1 MGLFDWFT
9 QTPDH
14 IISYA
19 PGGHTLQV
27 KITYNTQTGLFTYR
41 GRYGTRAKFYDK
53 DIHHIDNKEVSR
65 THRVLLIQGHD
76 TCLATL
82 DVLTNLVNEN
92 LQAWI
97 ESRGQVAYDY
107 DQQQRGL
114 WVNTAAVKAA
124 IDAGPPVEPSAIEV
138 EEISSIEAADSTE
151 PVESATSEE
160 SVNSTEGG
168 IQEDPIHRI
177 KQLKE
182 LLDIGAITDEEFQQK
197 KEELLQKI

>member
-1 MGLFDWFT
+1 MGFFDWFT

-27 KITYNTQTGLFTYR
+27 NITYNTETGLFTYH

-53 DIHHIDNKEVSR
+53 DIDYIDNKEVSR
-65 THRVLLIQGHD
+65 THRVLLIQGQD

-82 DVLTNLVNEN
+82 DILTNLVNEN

-97 ESRGQVAYDY
+97 ESRGTVAYDY

-124 IDAGPPVEPSAIEV
+124 IDAGPPMETATIEV
-138 EEISSIEAADSTE
+138 
-151 PVESATSEE
+151 VETSEE
-160 SVNSTEGG
+160 ATNTSNVVPVLD
-168 IQEDPIHRI
+168 DPILRI

-182 LLDIGAITDEEFQQK
+182 LLDLGAITDEEFQQK
-197 KEELLQKI
+197 KEELLNQI

>member
-1 MGLFDWFT
+1 MGFFDWFT

-27 KITYNTQTGLFTYR
+27 KITYNTETGLFTYR
-41 GRYGTRAKFYDK
+41 GRYGTRAKFYDT
-53 DIHHIDNKEVSR
+53 DIDHIDNKEVSR
-65 THRVLLIQGHD
+65 THRVLLIQGQN

-82 DVLTNLVNEN
+82 DV
-92 LQAWI
+92 
-97 ESRGQVAYDY
+97 
-107 DQQQRGL
+107 QRGL

-124 IDAGPPVEPSAIEV
+124 IDAGPPVETTTIEV
-138 EEISSIEAADSTE
+138 EDTSDD
-151 PVESATSEE
+151 ATNTSN
-160 SVNSTEGG
+160 VVPT
-168 IQEDPIHRI
+168 QDDPILRI

-197 KEELLQKI
+197 KEELLNKI

>member
-1 MGLFDWFT
+1 MGFFDWFT

-27 KITYNTQTGLFTYR
+27 KITYNKETGLFTYR

-53 DIHHIDNKEVSR
+53 NIDHIDNKEVSR
-65 THRVLLIQGHD
+65 THRVLLIQGHN

-82 DVLTNLVNEN
+82 DVLTNLVNQN

-97 ESRGQVAYDY
+97 ESRGTVAYDY

-124 IDAGPPVEPSAIEV
+124 IDAGPPVKATSIEV
-138 EEISSIEAADSTE
+138 ETISDASPSDMT
-151 PVESATSEE
+151 P
-160 SVNSTEGG
+160 
-168 IQEDPIHRI
+168 IQDDPILRI

-182 LLDIGAITDEEFQQK
+182 LLDIGAITNEEFQQK
-197 KEELLQKI
+197 KEELLNKI